1 MFLEFEYKRA
11 GFKRNK
17 DGSLTNATPAS
28 DKDNDL
34 LLKGIFKNEVPI
46 LKHWFKNRININKN
60 FIKNLRYT

>member
-1 MFLEFEYKRA
+1 MWAFMFLEFEYKRA

-34 LLKGIFKNEVPI
+34 LLKGIF
-46 LKHWFKNRININKN
+46 
-60 FIKNLRYT
+60 